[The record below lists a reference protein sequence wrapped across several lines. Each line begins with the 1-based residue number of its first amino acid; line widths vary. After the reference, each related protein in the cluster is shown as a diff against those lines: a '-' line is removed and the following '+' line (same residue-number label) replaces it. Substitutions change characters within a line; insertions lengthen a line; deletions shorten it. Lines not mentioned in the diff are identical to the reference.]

1 LFSAP
6 AMRSYPY
13 AVFSRAIRR
22 TNSVSSRPRRDAQ
35 DTRGTSSHRTF
46 ERSASMPSQ
55 DSVQLGYAS
64 NLSQSLRSESFTNF
78 GQCRSL
84 RIGQPEPSGR
94 CARRILFSAAK
105 YSLLQQDLI
114 RYSRHVREQ
123 PRHLRVLHGK
133 AHHSLPLFP
142 TPSDIL
148 TLRGQVNWIKRPLR
162 RLYRTYALTG
172 REHR

>member
-1 LFSAP
+1 MPFGSSPKLL
-6 AMRSYPY
+6 
-13 AVFSRAIRR
+13 IREPDGVLM
-22 TNSVSSRPRRDAQ
+22 T
-35 DTRGTSSHRTF
+35 DT
-46 ERSASMPSQ
+46 
-55 DSVQLGYAS
+55 
-64 NLSQSLRSESFTNF
+64 ESFTNF

-133 AHHSLPLFP
+133 AHHGLPLFP

-162 RLYRTYALTG
+162 RLYRTYSRQPLPLVAAQLRSRPGTWVTVLSG
-172 REHR
+172 DMGDS